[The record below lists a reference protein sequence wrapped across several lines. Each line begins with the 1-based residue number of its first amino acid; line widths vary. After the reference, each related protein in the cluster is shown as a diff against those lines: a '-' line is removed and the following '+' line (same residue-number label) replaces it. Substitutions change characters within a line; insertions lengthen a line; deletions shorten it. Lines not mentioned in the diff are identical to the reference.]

1 MASKIGHATAK
12 ALGIKLQP
20 EDPFQPV
27 ERPGAS
33 TLSGA
38 SGHTFVEEPP
48 QITDYFRNLKPSR
61 SQVYNYIFSLFPFLS
76 WIGRY
81 NLQWLIGDLVA
92 GITIGAVVVPQGMAY
107 AKLANLEVQFGLY
120 SSFMGVIV
128 YWFFATSKDITIG
141 PVAVMSQLTGGI
153 VADMATALPDVP
165 AHVIASALA
174 ILAGAIVLFIGLIRC
189 GWIVDVISLTALS
202 AFMTG
207 SAINILV
214 GQIPSMMGITGFS
227 TRDPP
232 YLVFIHTLQGLPRTT
247 LDAAMGLTALAML
260 YLIRGGCSYAAK
272 RYPKNQRLFFFLS
285 TLRTVFVILL
295 YTMISWLVNRGLPAN
310 EVKFK
315 ILLDVPRGFQN
326 AAIPVLNQ
334 RIASNLASYLPA
346 TVIVLLIEHIAI
358 SKSFGRVNNY
368 TINPSQEMVA
378 IGVTNMLGPF
388 LGGYAATGSFSRTAI
403 KSKAGVRT
411 PFAGV
416 ITGLVVLL
424 AIYALPAMFYY
435 IPNASLAAVIIH
447 AVGDLITPPNTVYQF
462 WLVSPIEVVIFFVG
476 VIVTVFSTI
485 ENGIYSTV
493 CLSAAMLLY
502 RILRARGRFLGRVR
516 VASVLDDH
524 VVGDGSDSRRGSEYG
539 TFTGTPEEPFRNV
552 FLPITHADGSNPE
565 VELDNPYPGIFIY
578 RFAEGFNYTNAS
590 HTLSYMTEYIFA
602 NTRRT
607 NPTSFERPGDRP
619 WNDPGPSQRQL
630 KRAAAAAAAAAAA
643 NSETSSSST
652 TAHKLPTGT
661 LDTNR
666 ASSAAESEKPT
677 LKAIILDFS
686 SVNHVDITSVQQLI
700 DVRNQLDRYAA
711 PDTVDWHIACIS
723 NRWAK
728 RALAAAGFGYPT
740 ARPDLPHRRWKSI
753 FSVAEIGGSSS
764 AAAAAEFE
772 DNEKEMESSSRTGAG
787 LGRSESSHG
796 GDAIKAAAEDAEV
809 DLEAAKPHIES
820 SEGVVAGKKPRGG
833 GQPRLNAGRT
843 VVAVHG
849 INRPLF
855 HVDLTSALQS
865 AIANVE
871 ARSEV
876 YPPAAATQQHQRE
889 EVDGSVT
896 DGTLH

>member
-1 MASKIGHATAK
+1 MPSKATKVAAK
-12 ALGIKLQP
+12 ALGIKLQDK
-20 EDPFQPV
+20 DPYR
-27 ERPGAS
+27 ELDKPGAS
-33 TLSGA
+33 FVSERTA
-38 SGHTFVEEPP
+38 TFVEEPP
-48 QITDYFRNLKPSR
+48 LVLDYITGLIPSGKELYDYL
-61 SQVYNYIFSLFPFLS
+61 VSLLPFLS
-76 WIGRY
+76 WIGHY

-120 SSFMGVIV
+120 SSFMGVLI

-153 VADMATALPDVP
+153 VAELATTLPDVP
-165 AHVIASALA
+165 GHAIASALA

-227 TRDPP
+227 TRDAP

-260 YLIRGGCSYAAK
+260 YLIRLSCSYAAK
-272 RYPKNQRLFFFLS
+272 RWPKHQRLAFFLS

-295 YTMISWLVNRGLPAN
+295 YTMISWLVNRGLPKD

-326 AAIPVLNQ
+326 AAVPVLDG
-334 RIASNLASYLPA
+334 RIASKLAGHLPA

-416 ITGLVVLL
+416 ITAVVVLL
-424 AIYALPAMFYY
+424 AIYALPAVFYY

-462 WLVSPIEVVIFFVG
+462 WLVSPLEVLIFFTG

-485 ENGIYSTV
+485 ENGIYCTV
-493 CLSAAMLLY
+493 SLSAAMLLF
-502 RILRARGRFLGRVR
+502 RILRSKGRFLGRVR
-516 VASVLDDH
+516 VHSMLDDH
-524 VVGDGSDSRRGSEYG
+524 VVGNDSVYVAEYG
-539 TFTGTPEEPFRNV
+539 TFTGSQEAPFRNV

-565 VELDNPYPGIFIY
+565 VVLDNPYPGVFIY
-578 RFAEGFNYTNAS
+578 RFSEGFNYTNAS
-590 HTLSYMTEYIFA
+590 HSLDYMTQYILA
-602 NTRRT
+602 HTRRT
-607 NPTSFERPGDRP
+607 NPEQYSKPGDRP
-619 WNDPGPSQRQL
+619 WNDPSPS
-630 KRAAAAAAAAAAA
+630 KRKMKAAAASGNPDEDA
-643 NSETSSSST
+643 N
-652 TAHKLPTGT
+652 L
-661 LDTNR
+661 
-666 ASSAAESEKPT
+666 PT

-700 DVRNQLDRYAA
+700 DVRNQLDRYAS
-711 PDTVDWHIACIS
+711 PEVVDWHIACIS

-740 ARPDLPHRRWKSI
+740 ARPDVPHVRWKSI
-753 FSVAEIGGSSS
+753 FSVAEIGGSES

-772 DNEKEMESSSRTGAG
+772 DNEKELQQQQQQQQTTHA
-787 LGRSESSHG
+787 L
-796 GDAIKAAAEDAEV
+796 
-809 DLEAAKPHIES
+809 DLEAGLAKKQPGGNGRDLRHPGGERPS
-820 SEGVVAGKKPRGG
+820 AEGAVAPR
-833 GQPRLNAGRT
+833 PALHSGRT
-843 VVAVHG
+843 VAVHG

-871 ARSEV
+871 ARE
-876 YPPAAATQQHQRE
+876 E
-889 EVDGSVT
+889 EVSKGTGETVAVTAAPAGSAPGEET
-896 DGTLH
+896 DTSGTLP